1 MTSSL
6 EDWLKESRHSKELAQ
21 WAEELLWEL
30 CLVDTSLGS
39 DLGRLKAGEREC
51 YRIFEKAVRPYLPG
65 DVQFRDLSVP
75 AAIADDDYYTIPY
88 YAGELSGEPEKVYE
102 GRANL
107 MIDPSPGREGPNW
120 LLNAHIDTVPPH
132 IEPSRP
138 EPGRI
143 SGRGS
148 ADNKNGVVAAGLV
161 ARMLHQWRMETC
173 QEPAVPVRYMVS
185 IDEEMGGNGTLG
197 AVTHLDLADSRVVVM
212 EPSNQLPYPSNRGAV
227 WFEVT
232 LNASS
237 DNVRRYYYGIYAE
250 IARSLADAGRKLRNS
265 SEHPLYNA
273 QKDAQTC
280 FGVLGEFGR
289 HPSSACDHVSLSWP
303 TSESKVGT
311 EAQSRL
317 EKARKVV
324 QERLTQAVAEGRL
337 THQAQDPEW
346 SLEPEGGAKAQAL
359 ILIIHALGG
368 HMGSHERDSDALAKA
383 AEFIEALNDEG
394 FGLPIWPES
403 YERVSFE
410 GGQGFLPDN
419 RLGNVQQL
427 MRQAF
432 SEGLASALNKYG
444 LSPDEIQGQITFDK
458 LHNAAFCSAEDAQ
471 GGIKLAR
478 AIGVL
483 NDSEPPVLKG
493 WKASCDARIFAR
505 QSRDVV
511 TFGPGALEVA
521 HSPRETMLVDEILE
535 AAVIAVHA
543 ILSPDMPI
551 MNSAGA
557 DPSNSHGAIS

>member
-6 EDWLKESRHSKELAQ
+6 EDWLKERRHSDELKQ
-21 WAEELLWEL
+21 WAEGLLWEL

-39 DLGRLKAGEREC
+39 DLDRLKAGEREC
-51 YRIFEKAVRPYLPG
+51 YRIFEEAVRPYLPEE
-65 DVQFRDLSVP
+65 VLIRDLSVP
-75 AAIADDDYYTIPY
+75 ASIADDDYYTIPY

-107 MIDPSPGREGPNW
+107 LIDPCPGQEGANW

-161 ARMLHQWRMETC
+161 ARMLHQWQRETG
-173 QEPAVPVRYMVS
+173 QEPQVPVRYMVS

-197 AVTHLDLADSRVVVM
+197 AVTHLNLEDSRVVVM

-232 LNASS
+232 LNANSS
-237 DNVRRYYYGIYAE
+237 KARRQYYGLYAD
-250 IARSLADAGRKLRNS
+250 IARSLADAGRRLRS
-265 SEHPLYNA
+265 SSHHPLYHA

-289 HPSSACDHVSLSWP
+289 HPSSACDLVSLSWP
-303 TSESKVGT
+303 VSGAD
-311 EAQSRL
+311 AQRWLKKAQETAQKRL
-317 EKARKVV
+317 DE
-324 QERLTQAVAEGRL
+324 AVAEGRL
-337 THQAQDPEW
+337 THLAQDPEW
-346 SLEPEGGAKAQAL
+346 SLESGTDPQTQTL
-359 ILIIHALGG
+359 VLTIHALGG

-383 AEFIEALNDEG
+383 AEFIDALYDEG
-394 FGLPIWPES
+394 FGLPKWPES
-403 YERVSFE
+403 HSSISFE

-419 RLGNVQQL
+419 RLDNVQEL
-427 MRQAF
+427 LRQAF
-432 SEGLASALNKYG
+432 SEGVSSALNKYD
-444 LSPDEIQGQITFDK
+444 LSQDDIQGQITFDK
-458 LHNAAFCSAEDAQ
+458 LHNAAFCSADDAQ

-478 AIGVL
+478 AIGIL
-483 NDSEPPVLKG
+483 NDSEPPELKG

-543 ILSPDMPI
+543 ILSPDLPI
-551 MNSAGA
+551 MDSAGEGT
-557 DPSNSHGAIS
+557 SNSDGVTS